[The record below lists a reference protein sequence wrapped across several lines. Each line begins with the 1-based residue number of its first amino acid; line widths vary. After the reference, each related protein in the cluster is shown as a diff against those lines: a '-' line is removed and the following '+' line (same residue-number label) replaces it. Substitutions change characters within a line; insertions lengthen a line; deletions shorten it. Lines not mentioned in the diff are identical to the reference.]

1 MMALWLDRFARSPV
15 RVMAPSFLLAIC
27 TGTGLLMLPWA
38 SQAGVGIRLVDALF
52 TAVSATCV
60 TGLVV
65 LDTAAEFSRFGQTVI
80 LVLIQLGGLGVMT
93 LSVMG
98 LVLMGRRMDIGHGI
112 ALRDTFDT
120 GSLEDVR
127 PLLRF
132 IVGMTLILE
141 GAGALILAVRW
152 WTPLGP
158 GGTTVFHAVFHAVS
172 AFCNAGFST
181 LPGGMTGFGDDE
193 ISQFIVAG
201 LIIAGGLGFCVIRDL
216 LGAVRRR
223 FKSASPVGFKLQTRL
238 ALMVSAILIAAGMA
252 GFMVMEQGTSWADW
266 PFSQRLMAAFFQ
278 SVSARTAGFNTVDV
292 GAMTPASQGMLMIL
306 MLIGASPGST
316 GGGIKTTTVAVLWM
330 GLVASL
336 KQRRDVTVHG
346 RWIPELVIQKAQAVL
361 VLALTG
367 IGLGTLALLVVAPQ
381 DPWAALFEVVSA
393 FGTVGLSMGLT
404 PTLPAA
410 GKCLVCVLM
419 LVGRLGPLSL
429 VLVLMRPPQSTS
441 FSYAQEPVMIG

>member
-1 MMALWLDRFARSPV
+1 
-15 RVMAPSFLLAIC
+15 
-27 TGTGLLMLPWA
+27 
-38 SQAGVGIRLVDALF
+38 
-52 TAVSATCV
+52 
-60 TGLVV
+60 
-65 LDTAAEFSRFGQTVI
+65 
-80 LVLIQLGGLGVMT
+80 
-93 LSVMG
+93 
-98 LVLMGRRMDIGHGI
+98 
-112 ALRDTFDT
+112 
-120 GSLEDVR
+120 
-127 PLLRF
+127 
-132 IVGMTLILE
+132 
-141 GAGALILAVRW
+141 
-152 WTPLGP
+152 
-158 GGTTVFHAVFHAVS
+158 
-172 AFCNAGFST
+172 
-181 LPGGMTGFGDDE
+181 
-193 ISQFIVAG
+193 
-201 LIIAGGLGFCVIRDL
+201 
-216 LGAVRRR
+216 
-223 FKSASPVGFKLQTRL
+223 
-238 ALMVSAILIAAGMA
+238 
-252 GFMVMEQGTSWADW
+252 
-266 PFSQRLMAAFFQ
+266 
-278 SVSARTAGFNTVDV
+278 
-292 GAMTPASQGMLMIL
+292 MIL